1 MTTRIMP
8 EDEYQRML
16 ADAKLAR
23 ATALQAN
30 VCITRLVAALAELKP
45 DHPLLT
51 ELPFSQYRE
60 PNAERTDYR

>member
-8 EDEYQRML
+8 EEDYQRML

-30 VCITRLVAALAELKP
+30 VCITRLVAALAEVAP
-45 DHPLLT
+45 THPLLT
-51 ELPFSQYRE
+51 ELPFSQYR
-60 PNAERTDYR
+60 TDGEVAADG